1 MNDDLY
7 NQWIERAAAEPPADF
22 ADRVMDAVRVMDA
35 GRAMDP
41 VRVIDTAHREPPPS
55 SRGVLVR
62 LLSSP
67 GVRVAACVL
76 ACLAWLYRLAAVVA
90 VFFVQ

>member
-1 MNDDLY
+1 MNDKLY
-7 NQWIERAAAEPPADF
+7 NLWMQRANAEAPADF
-22 ADRVMDAVRVMDA
+22 ADRVMDAVR
-35 GRAMDP
+35 
-41 VRVIDTAHREPPPS
+41 REPLPS
-55 SRGVLVR
+55 SKGVRGR

-76 ACLAWLYRLAAVVA
+76 ASLACLYRMAAVVA